1 MADSANQA
9 SGEAPIPVTIIT
21 GFLGSGKT
29 TLLNYILT
37 AEHGHKIAVIENEF
51 GEVSI
56 DDGLVQV
63 DRVAEEILTLDN
75 GCVCCTVRGDLVK
88 TMHNLLERRH
98 NFDYIIVETTGMA
111 DPTPVAITFQFDE
124 LLKKHTKMDAIV
136 TVVDAAHVLQH
147 LREKMPEGVVNESV
161 QQIAFAD
168 KILLNKTDLV
178 DKEKLGE
185 VRKEIRTINAF
196 ATVMETQY
204 SKVDLK
210 EVLDVRA
217 FSIEKLNNFK
227 VEEEEDHHHHHDHD
241 HDHEHD
247 CGDPNCDHEHH
258 KHDHHD
264 HYHKH
269 DHHDHEHHKHD
280 HHDHD
285 HKHDHHDHDHHKH
298 DHHDHDDHDI
308 KHRNTKKLRHDSGV
322 GSVGLQVE
330 GELDIVELNQW
341 LGTFLSTR
349 GDDIYRSK
357 GILCIEGTDDKF
369 VFQGV
374 HMMTTMA
381 TSANTPGIE
390 PWKEGEKRMNKMVFI
405 GKNLDRNEITEG
417 FMKCLVKDD

>member
-88 TMHNLLERRH
+88 TMHNLLERKD

-147 LREKMPEGVVNESV
+147 LREKMPEGVLNESV
-161 QQIAFAD
+161 QQVAFAD

-196 ATVMETQY
+196 ATVLETQY

-241 HDHEHD
+241 HDHD
-247 CGDPNCDHEHH
+247 CGDPNC
-258 KHDHHD
+258 
-264 HYHKH
+264 
-269 DHHDHEHHKHD
+269 DHEHHKHD

-285 HKHDHHDHDHHKH
+285 HKHDHHDHDHDCGDPNCDH
-298 DHHDHDDHDI
+298 DHHDHHDHDI

>member
-1 MADSANQA
+1 MVDSANQA

-88 TMHNLLERRH
+88 TMHNLLERKD

-124 LLKKHTKMDAIV
+124 LLKKNTKMDAIV

-241 HDHEHD
+241 HDHDHD

-264 HYHKH
+264 H
-269 DHHDHEHHKHD
+269 EHHKHD
-280 HHDHD
+280 HHNHD
-285 HKHDHHDHDHHKH
+285 CGDPNCDHDHHDHH
-298 DHHDHDDHDI
+298 DHDI

>member
-88 TMHNLLERRH
+88 TMHNLLERKD

-124 LLKKHTKMDAIV
+124 LLKKNTKMDAIV

-241 HDHEHD
+241 HDHDHD

-264 HYHKH
+264 H
-269 DHHDHEHHKHD
+269 EHHKHD
-280 HHDHD
+280 HHNHD
-285 HKHDHHDHDHHKH
+285 CGDPNCDHDHHDHH
-298 DHHDHDDHDI
+298 DHDI

>member
-1 MADSANQA
+1 MVDSANQA

-88 TMHNLLERRH
+88 TMHNLLERKD

-124 LLKKHTKMDAIV
+124 LLKKNTKMDAIV

-241 HDHEHD
+241 HDHDHD

-264 HYHKH
+264 H
-269 DHHDHEHHKHD
+269 EHHKHD
-280 HHDHD
+280 HHNHD
-285 HKHDHHDHDHHKH
+285 CGDPNCDHDHHDHH
-298 DHHDHDDHDI
+298 DHDI

-405 GKNLDRNEITEG
+405 GKNLDRNEIKEG

>member
-88 TMHNLLERRH
+88 TMHNLLERKD

-124 LLKKHTKMDAIV
+124 LLKKNTKMDAIV

-241 HDHEHD
+241 HDHDHD

-264 HYHKH
+264 H
-269 DHHDHEHHKHD
+269 EHHKHD
-280 HHDHD
+280 HHNHD
-285 HKHDHHDHDHHKH
+285 CGDPNCDHDHHDHH
-298 DHHDHDDHDI
+298 DHDI

-405 GKNLDRNEITEG
+405 GKNLDRNEIKEG

>member
-88 TMHNLLERRH
+88 TMHNLLERKD

-227 VEEEEDHHHHHDHD
+227 VEEEEDHHHHHDH
-241 HDHEHD
+241 
-247 CGDPNCDHEHH
+247 
-258 KHDHHD
+258 
-264 HYHKH
+264 KH

-285 HKHDHHDHDHHKH
+285 CGDPNCDHDHHDHH
-298 DHHDHDDHDI
+298 DHDI

>member
-227 VEEEEDHHHHHDHD
+227 VEEEEDHHHHHDH
-241 HDHEHD
+241 
-247 CGDPNCDHEHH
+247 
-258 KHDHHD
+258 
-264 HYHKH
+264 KH

>member
-264 HYHKH
+264 H
-269 DHHDHEHHKHD
+269 D
-280 HHDHD
+280 
-285 HKHDHHDHDHHKH
+285 HKH

>member
-88 TMHNLLERRH
+88 TMHNLLERKD

-124 LLKKHTKMDAIV
+124 LLKKNTKMDAIV

-241 HDHEHD
+241 HDHDHD

-258 KHDHHD
+258 KHDHHNHD
-264 HYHKH
+264 CGDPNCDH
-269 DHHDHEHHKHD
+269 DHHDHH
-280 HHDHD
+280 
-285 HKHDHHDHDHHKH
+285 
-298 DHHDHDDHDI
+298 DHDI

>member
-185 VRKEIRTINAF
+185 VRKEIRSINAF

-264 HYHKH
+264 H
-269 DHHDHEHHKHD
+269 E
-280 HHDHD
+280 
-285 HKHDHHDHDHHKH
+285 HHKH

-390 PWKEGEKRMNKMVFI
+390 PWKEGEKRLNKMVFI
-405 GKNLDRNEITEG
+405 GKNLNRNEITEG

>member
-88 TMHNLLERRH
+88 TMHNLLERKD

-227 VEEEEDHHHHHDHD
+227 VEEEEDHHHHHDH
-241 HDHEHD
+241 
-247 CGDPNCDHEHH
+247 
-258 KHDHHD
+258 
-264 HYHKH
+264 KH

-285 HKHDHHDHDHHKH
+285 CGDPNCDH

>member
-88 TMHNLLERRH
+88 TMHNLLERKD

-241 HDHEHD
+241 HDHDHD

-264 HYHKH
+264 H
-269 DHHDHEHHKHD
+269 EHHKHD
-280 HHDHD
+280 HHNHD
-285 HKHDHHDHDHHKH
+285 CGDPNCDHDHHDHH
-298 DHHDHDDHDI
+298 DHDI

>member
-1 MADSANQA
+1 MVDSANQA

-88 TMHNLLERRH
+88 TMHNLLERKD

-124 LLKKHTKMDAIV
+124 LLKKNTKMDAIV

-241 HDHEHD
+241 HDHDHD

-258 KHDHHD
+258 KHDHHNHD
-264 HYHKH
+264 CGDPNCDH
-269 DHHDHEHHKHD
+269 DHHDHH
-280 HHDHD
+280 
-285 HKHDHHDHDHHKH
+285 
-298 DHHDHDDHDI
+298 DHDI

-405 GKNLDRNEITEG
+405 GKNLDRNEIKEG

>member
-1 MADSANQA
+1 MADTANQA

-185 VRKEIRTINAF
+185 VRKEIRSINAF

-241 HDHEHD
+241 HDHD

-264 HYHKH
+264 H
-269 DHHDHEHHKHD
+269 E
-280 HHDHD
+280 
-285 HKHDHHDHDHHKH
+285 HHKH